1 MNESYFQLPL
11 DKKQNLINA
20 GYKLFA
26 EFSYKKASMSAIAE
40 EANISKSLLFYYFK
54 NKKEYY
60 MFLFDTAIEFL
71 NEQKV
76 ENINGKTRDLF
87 ELVSITVKHRMN
99 LIQEYPYLYK
109 FITRAYYETFEEIR
123 LELDKRKKVMLKIGK
138 EDVLKIIDYDKLKNP
153 DDVEILINIIL
164 SIAEGFMR
172 GLEDMDMGKIMG
184 NIIEFEAMMKSL
196 KQYYY
201 K

>member
-26 EFSYKKASMSAIAE
+26 IYPYKKASMSAIAE
-40 EANISKSLLFYYFK
+40 EGNISKSLLFYYFK

-71 NEQKV
+71 NGEKV
-76 ENINGKTRDLF
+76 ENINGQSRDLF

-99 LIQEYPYLYK
+99 LIHEYPYLYK

-123 LELDKRKKVMLKIGK
+123 LELDKKKKVMLKVGK
-138 EDVLKIIDYDKLKNP
+138 EDLLNIIDYDKFKNP
-153 DDVEILINIIL
+153 DDVKVLINIIL
-164 SIAEGFMR
+164 CIAEGFMR
-172 GLEDMDMGKIMG
+172 GLEDMDMGKIMA
-184 NIIEFEAMMKSL
+184 NTIEFEAMMESL